1 MTARSSWGSSMAE
14 PQPSD
19 YEAAERLVREAHAR
33 AEEAARAAAGNVPPN
48 GWASSSGPADAFGDL
63 GGLLRLLD
71 SARGTLP
78 PELARQLA
86 DALRELL
93 IVLRAIIDWS
103 IARLEPEE
111 PDEPRVEDIP
121 IQ

>member
-1 MTARSSWGSSMAE
+1 MGE
-14 PQPSD
+14 PGPSD

-33 AEEAARAAAGNVPPN
+33 AEEAARAASGGVPPN
-48 GWASSSGPADAFGDL
+48 GWASPGSSPADALGDL
-63 GGLLRLLD
+63 GVLLRLLD
-71 SARGTLP
+71 SARGAIP

-93 IVLRAIIDWS
+93 IALRAIIDWS
-103 IARLEPEE
+103 IARLEHDG

>member
-1 MTARSSWGSSMAE
+1 MGE
-14 PQPSD
+14 PGPSD

-33 AEEAARAAAGNVPPN
+33 AEEAARAAGADSVPPN
-48 GWASSSGPADAFGDL
+48 GWASPGSSSAAPFGDL
-63 GGLLRLLD
+63 SGLLRLLD
-71 SARGTLP
+71 SARGALP

-93 IVLRAIIDWS
+93 IALRAIIDWS
-103 IARLEPEE
+103 LARLEDDGR
-111 PDEPRVEDIP
+111 DEPRVEDIP

>member
-1 MTARSSWGSSMAE
+1 MGE
-14 PQPSD
+14 PGPSD

-33 AEEAARAAAGNVPPN
+33 AEEAARAAAGGVPPN

-63 GGLLRLLD
+63 GVLLRLLD
-71 SARGTLP
+71 SARGAIP

-93 IVLRAIIDWS
+93 IALRAIIDWS
-103 IARLEPEE
+103 LARLEHEG